1 MGRRSR
7 ISYVRANR
15 SGAVLPHLP
24 LFGTI
29 ISGRQPERGERV
41 RRISPTEFRIARRGT
56 SREINRQI
64 ALNLVRSKQPISRAE
79 LARLMGMRRGA
90 VSRLVDELLEG
101 GLVFEGAKGESR
113 RGRRPTHLHIDTR
126 RRCVMAVDVSA
137 SLTSVLVT
145 DLVGRALLDVAEF
158 PTGREVE
165 TLVHELAARIE
176 SILREHPRFG
186 QCVGIGVAVSGL
198 VDESGILRFSPTL
211 GWHGVDLATSLKAAT
226 RLPVVVENSVKACVL
241 GQVWAVRGDAPVEG
255 PVAFVNVSDGVGVGI
270 AVDGKLLRG
279 AHNVAGEFG
288 HVPLEMYGPRCSC
301 GQRGC
306 LEAYASKRATIAR
319 YRGTDLSWPECLD
332 TGSVTIEHV
341 MARARAGDE
350 RAVEALWGTGYSLGR
365 GFATLVKAVD
375 PTRIYVGG
383 EVTEAWDL
391 VLPSVRDALRED
403 AVVREAGET
412 EILTVALGEHPRLRG
427 AAALIHTPAFAAPV
441 VS

>member
-1 MGRRSR
+1 MVLFAVPAAGATLICPFWDHNRAGRR
-7 ISYVRANR
+7 
-15 SGAVLPHLP
+15 P
-24 LFGTI
+24 
-29 ISGRQPERGERV
+29 GELRRV

-64 ALNLVRSKQPISRAE
+64 ALNLVRSKEPVSRAE

-90 VSRLVDELLEG
+90 VTRLVDELLG
-101 GLVFEGAKGESR
+101 SGLVIEGAKGESR
-113 RGRRPTHLHIDTR
+113 RGRKPTYLHIDTR
-126 RRCVMAVDVSA
+126 RRCVVAVDVSA
-137 SLTSVLVT
+137 TLTSILVT
-145 DLVGRALLDVAEF
+145 DLLGHPLLEVADF
-158 PTGREVE
+158 PTPEAVE
-165 TLVHELAARIE
+165 SLVDELAGRTRE
-176 SILREHPRFG
+176 LLREHPPFG
-186 QCVGIGVAVSGL
+186 ECVGIGVAVSGL
-198 VDESGILRFSPTL
+198 VDPAGTVRFSPTL
-211 GWHGVDLATSLKAAT
+211 GWHDVDLLTALKAAT
-226 RLPVVVENSVKACVL
+226 RLPVVVENSTKACVL
-241 GQVWAVRGDAPVEG
+241 GQVWAVRGDAPVDG

-279 AHNVAGEFG
+279 ARNVAGEFG

-301 GQRGC
+301 GLRGC

-319 YRGTDLSWPECLD
+319 YRGTDLSWPEVLD

-341 MARARAGDE
+341 VARARAGDE

-365 GFATLVKAVD
+365 GFTTLIKALD

-391 VLPSVRDALRED
+391 LLPAVRDALRED
-403 AVVREAGET
+403 PIVREAGDT

-427 AAALIHTPAFAAPV
+427 AAALIHTPAFAAAV